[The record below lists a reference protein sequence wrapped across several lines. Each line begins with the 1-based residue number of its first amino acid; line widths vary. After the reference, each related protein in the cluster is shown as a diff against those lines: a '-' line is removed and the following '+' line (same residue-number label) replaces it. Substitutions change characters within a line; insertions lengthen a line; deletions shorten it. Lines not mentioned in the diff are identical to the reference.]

1 MIEINTSIERGVQAL
16 KWEIEESTQRHSSFA
31 LLKCGSSPESERNE
45 LEDNEKRERMHL

>member
-45 LEDNEKRERMHL
+45 LEDDEKRERMHI